1 MKTMK
6 RMNDRMTMIAR
17 VAVLL
22 VFVLW
27 LAPGCGRDS
36 APAGPAG
43 TSGKKKE
50 IPVRVA
56 KAEVKTVPV
65 MLKSVGQVEA
75 GESISVKAQ
84 VDGELQ
90 AIHFKEGREVKKGDV
105 LFTINPAPYT
115 AKLRQAEAVL
125 ARDRA
130 QLDNARRQVDRN
142 RGLTEKNFI
151 SQEEFDQLKTE
162 VTALEATVKADQ
174 AAVESARLDLGYCT
188 LRSAVSGVA
197 GAVSV
202 DQGNL
207 VKSSEGKTLV
217 VINRMNPVKVTF
229 TVPEKDLSDFR
240 TFMAAGHLDVE
251 ASPQGKEDVLSKG
264 RVVFLDNTVD
274 ATSGTVRL
282 KAEFANQDR
291 RLWPGQFV
299 TVTVTLTRSA
309 DAVTVPA
316 RAVVNSQD
324 GPSVFIAKPDMTVEF
339 RPVTVERIQGD
350 VAVMAKGLSAGETV
364 VVDGLLKL
372 TPGSRISVVSDGES
386 GKNPEK
392 QADNP

>member
-1 MKTMK
+1 
-6 RMNDRMTMIAR
+6 
-17 VAVLL
+17 
-22 VFVLW
+22 
-27 LAPGCGRDS
+27 
-36 APAGPAG
+36 
-43 TSGKKKE
+43 
-50 IPVRVA
+50 
-56 KAEVKTVPV
+56 
-65 MLKSVGQVEA
+65 
-75 GESISVKAQ
+75 
-84 VDGELQ
+84 
-90 AIHFKEGREVKKGDV
+90 
-105 LFTINPAPYT
+105 
-115 AKLRQAEAVL
+115 
-125 ARDRA
+125 
-130 QLDNARRQVDRN
+130 
-142 RGLTEKNFI
+142 
-151 SQEEFDQLKTE
+151 

-229 TVPEKDLSDFR
+229 TVPEKNLSDIR

-251 ASPQGKEDVLSKG
+251 ASPQGKEDSLSKG

-282 KAEFANQDR
+282 KAEFANEDR

-299 TVTVTLTRSA
+299 TVTLTLTRSA

-386 GKNPEK
+386 GNNPEK